1 MNKTAIERRENVKK
15 RECDDFSGFE
25 DEEDLLNNKS
35 NLWIIRIIIETTVY
49 IIHLL
54 EEVRI
59 LNILIELTK
68 VVDRFDLEIIGEIL
82 YHM

>member
-15 RECDDFSGFE
+15 REWDDFTGFE

-35 NLWIIRIIIETTVY
+35 NLWIIRIIIKTTVY

-59 LNILIELTK
+59 WNILIELTK
-68 VVDRFDLEIIGEIL
+68 EVDIFDLGIIGEIVC
-82 YHM
+82 HM

>member
-1 MNKTAIERRENVKK
+1 M
-15 RECDDFSGFE
+15 
-25 DEEDLLNNKS
+25 
-35 NLWIIRIIIETTVY
+35 RIIIETTVY

-68 VVDRFDLEIIGEIL
+68 EVDIFDLGIIGEIA

>member
-1 MNKTAIERRENVKK
+1 M
-15 RECDDFSGFE
+15 
-25 DEEDLLNNKS
+25 
-35 NLWIIRIIIETTVY
+35 RIIIETTVY

-68 VVDRFDLEIIGEIL
+68 EVDIFDLGIIGEIV
-82 YHM
+82 YHMLRKIVNNQLYK

>member
-1 MNKTAIERRENVKK
+1 MNH
-15 RECDDFSGFE
+15 E
-25 DEEDLLNNKS
+25 DYNRK
-35 NLWIIRIIIETTVY
+35 TTVY

-68 VVDRFDLEIIGEIL
+68 EVDIFDLGIIGEIV